1 MRLKPLLL
9 LLICS
14 LSSSALCQAIDGV
27 YRGTLGKQEI
37 IAEIGPDPDKPRAL
51 TGHYFYR
58 SHGVSISLKGVGAQD
73 GSFLLSEYHA
83 RKNTGGQW
91 NIKFQN
97 DQVTGTFCKCD
108 PQHASVGK
116 ALPIHLSRISSG
128 PGETYTDLLLDF
140 PLKASPEIT
149 ASPGYAYVVVED
161 PRFHAALPR
170 LTRFP
175 DPAAMLRINKLLAA
189 EMTKYRQEAA
199 DCAEGV
205 DFNGKD
211 WDVGTKIELFNRH
224 LLTVSREGSIFCGGA
239 HPDDYRAINT
249 YDLDSASEIS
259 TEDLLSREMNVSAIQ
274 KLLGN
279 SELSGK
285 DAIHRLM
292 AELYLRH
299 AHPEDDCRDVISRNE
314 DTHEPA
320 FDTIQYL
327 SSHGLVVQPSLP
339 HVVYACAEPETIT
352 YEELRT
358 LLRKGS
364 QFFSLVGAALRTAKD
379 HRKFTG

>member
-1 MRLKPLLL
+1 MHNMRLRPILLF
-9 LLICS
+9 LICS
-14 LSSSALCQAIDGV
+14 FSSSALCQAIDGV

-37 IAEIGPDPDKPRAL
+37 IAEIGADPDKPRAL
-51 TGHYFYR
+51 TGPDVYR
-58 SHGVSISLKGVGAQD
+58 SHGISISLTGVRAQD
-73 GSFLLSEYHA
+73 GSFLLTEYHD
-83 RKNTGGQW
+83 KKDTGGHW

-108 PQHASVGK
+108 PRHASVGK
-116 ALPIHLSRISSG
+116 TLPIHLSRISSG
-128 PGETYTDLLLDF
+128 SGQAYTDLLLDF
-140 PLKASPEIT
+140 PLKTSPQVI
-149 ASPGYAYVVVED
+149 ASPGYAYVMVED

-170 LTRFP
+170 LTQFP
-175 DPAAMLRINKLLAA
+175 DDAVMARINQLLET

-199 DCAEGV
+199 DCIEGV
-205 DFNGKD
+205 DFNGEN
-211 WDVGTKIELFNRH
+211 WDIGTKVELFNRH
-224 LLTVSREGSIFCGGA
+224 LLTVSREGSTFCGGA
-239 HPDDYRAINT
+239 HPNDYRAINT
-249 YDLDSASEIS
+249 YDLDSGSEIS
-259 TEDLLSREMNVSAIQ
+259 TEDLLARETDAPAIQ

-279 SELSGK
+279 SGLSSK
-285 DAIHRLM
+285 DAIYRLM

-299 AHPEDDCRDVISRNE
+299 AHPKDDCRDVISRDA

-339 HVVYACAEPETIT
+339 HVVYACAQPETVS

-364 QFFSLVGAALRTAKD
+364 QFFSLVTLM
-379 HRKFTG
+379 